1 MGPHLLR
8 IFLAWIIF
16 YYIFNLIYHSD
27 LSPKYRIGIYSFL
40 TVISVVINILLA
52 GYGFIFIALAIYF
65 CLWPKR
71 SNNYYLINII
81 LLNFLVKFFAII
93 IPSPVL
99 MHFYPHPNTTTYE
112 MNLIIVLVE
121 FIFSVAFV
129 YFYNFF
135 KLNNFFQSRRTAM
148 TSILLA
154 YIYIIFY
161 MFLLFMQHFQAYEPL
176 IIGIFFLILLQCLFI
191 IIIFSV
197 TRRRQK
203 KVFQDQFSEEQVKN
217 LKLYTDQLEH
227 DQLKL
232 RHFKHDYKNLLF
244 SLKTVADDKDYQAMI
259 SALDKLENYF
269 DDYLNNL
276 SMDLYKDL
284 NNVKNPY
291 LKSLFIS
298 KLNKINHYHIRS
310 FFNCS
315 EKLDSVPINIF
326 DLVKLLNQAIDNAIL
341 FTKRQEA
348 GKIQLAITKEDR
360 QLAFLINNTVAN
372 LPTTEREQD
381 YLDLLNIKNLKKK
394 YPNLFIQ
401 YSKNDK
407 WFRFHITLITQGDKK

>member
-1 MGPHLLR
+1 M
-8 IFLAWIIF
+8 
-16 YYIFNLIYHSD
+16 
-27 LSPKYRIGIYSFL
+27 
-40 TVISVVINILLA
+40 
-52 GYGFIFIALAIYF
+52 
-65 CLWPKR
+65 
-71 SNNYYLINII
+71 
-81 LLNFLVKFFAII
+81 
-93 IPSPVL
+93 
-99 MHFYPHPNTTTYE
+99 E
-112 MNLIIVLVE
+112 
-121 FIFSVAFV
+121 
-129 YFYNFF
+129 
-135 KLNNFFQSRRTAM
+135 
-148 TSILLA
+148 
-154 YIYIIFY
+154 
-161 MFLLFMQHFQAYEPL
+161 
-176 IIGIFFLILLQCLFI
+176 
-191 IIIFSV
+191 
-197 TRRRQK
+197 
-203 KVFQDQFSEEQVKN
+203 
-217 LKLYTDQLEH
+217 
-227 DQLKL
+227 
-232 RHFKHDYKNLLF
+232 
-244 SLKTVADDKDYQAMI
+244 
-259 SALDKLENYF
+259 KLENYS

-315 EKLDSVPINIF
+315 EKLDFVPINIF